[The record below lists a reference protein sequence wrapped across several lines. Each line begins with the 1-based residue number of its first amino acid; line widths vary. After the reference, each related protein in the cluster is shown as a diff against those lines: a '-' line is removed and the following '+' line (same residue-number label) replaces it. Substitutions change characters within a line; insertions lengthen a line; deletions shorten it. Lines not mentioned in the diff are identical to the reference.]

1 MKCFFCFPAS
11 SGILEERGQACETTV
26 QQCEPQA
33 PLVLTSGVLTQ
44 SMAWCC
50 AEGRKAWQLYI
61 VRTRSCRSLKKE
73 ATQLKIDTTQPTQP
87 AKTLNKP
94 ASILCPFPMAFECT
108 GRVFINTE
116 QLSFEQAWS
125 KPESSRAIILS
136 VVGRTASSLKVS
148 YQEGRQAGRQALGPR
163 SSAEGSK
170 LERVKYLLNVQSSCT
185 VDFPVTHLQFLP
197 SGIM

>member
-1 MKCFFCFPAS
+1 MKQLFINVS
-11 SGILEERGQACETTV
+11 HRL
-26 QQCEPQA
+26 

-50 AEGRKAWQLYI
+50 AEGRKAWQLHI

-87 AKTLNKP
+87 ANRPLTSLRPFSVLSLWHLNALAESSSTRSSFHLNKLE
-94 ASILCPFPMAFECT
+94 ASLSQVGP
-108 GRVFINTE
+108 
-116 QLSFEQAWS
+116 LSFQWWAEQQS
-125 KPESSRAIILS
+125 QGLLP
-136 VVGRTASSLKVS
+136 
-148 YQEGRQAGRQALGPR
+148 GRQASRQALGPR
-163 SSAEGSK
+163 PSAESSK